1 VRGATG
7 WRAALQAATAR
18 LAAAGVEDPAGDAR
32 RLLAHALG
40 LSRERLVLALDAA
53 PGAAAAEHF
62 AGLVALRA
70 ERRPLAQITGRRL
83 FWGRAFAVTPDVLD
97 PRPETET
104 LVVAA
109 LEAPFGRLLDL
120 GTGSGCLAV
129 TLLAERPAATG
140 VASDLSAA
148 ALAVAR
154 VNAAAHGVAGRLAVL
169 AADWFEGV
177 AGRFDLILSNPPY
190 IPAAGLAALAPEVRL
205 WEPAGAL
212 SPGPD
217 GLEAFRAILAGAG
230 AHLAPGGRILLE
242 VGAGQAGEVAAL
254 ARAAGLRG
262 VHARADLDG
271 RPRVVA
277 ARAP

>member
-1 VRGATG
+1 MRGATG

>member
-1 VRGATG
+1 MRGATG

-53 PGAAAAEHF
+53 PGAAEAEHF

-205 WEPAGAL
+205 WEPAAAL